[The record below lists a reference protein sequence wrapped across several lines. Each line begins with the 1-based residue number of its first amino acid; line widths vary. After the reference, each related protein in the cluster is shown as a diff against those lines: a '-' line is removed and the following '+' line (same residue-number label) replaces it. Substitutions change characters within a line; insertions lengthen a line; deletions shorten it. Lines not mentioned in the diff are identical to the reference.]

1 MSISNNMEFTTYDA
15 DHDIKLGGNC
25 ADYYGGGFWFKDCGS
40 NINGPYSQI
49 AYYDYQI
56 WRRYSLK
63 KIQLMIRPAGKN
75 LTESYK

>member
-1 MSISNNMEFTTYDA
+1 MSIFNNMEFSTYDA
-15 DHDIKLGGNC
+15 DHDDFEGNC
-25 ADYYGGGFWFKDCGS
+25 ADKYGGGFWFKDCGS

-49 AYYDYQI
+49 AYYDYQT

-75 LTESYK
+75 